1 MPQVIHVRAG
11 ETFEV
16 SLEGTAG
23 TGFRWEFD
31 ALPAATGLVSLLE
44 ERREAVST
52 MPGGQTIHH
61 FRFQALSPG
70 KLDLTFRYRRAWE
83 ATTTGT
89 AQTITVQIEAPA

>member
-1 MPQVIHVRAG
+1 MPQTIHVRAG

-31 ALPAATGLVSLLE
+31 ALPATVGLVSLLE

-52 MPGGQTIHH
+52 LPGGRTIQH

-70 KLDLTFRYRRAWE
+70 KLDLTFRFRRAWE
-83 ATTTGT
+83 TSTADTVQTT
-89 AQTITVQIEAPA
+89 TVQIDAPA